1 MIMNMNK
8 AKMINDAVMS
18 TVDRKA
24 KERGIKE
31 GKLEVALNLLKM
43 GLSVEQVVEGTGL
56 TVEEVEKIRDN
67 LRKWPLCYTSIESLH
82 WFWKYSLKVHKYNE
96 LAEVG

>member
-31 GKLEVALNLLKM
+31 AKIEDALNFLKM
-43 GLSVEQVVEGTGL
+43 GLSVEQVAEGTGL
-56 TVEEVEKIRDN
+56 PTEEVEKIRDN
-67 LRKWPLCYTSIESLH
+67 LR
-82 WFWKYSLKVHKYNE
+82 
-96 LAEVG
+96 